1 MTRNKWLLLFLWAA
15 VILTALWV
23 GGTLYQ
29 MLVIVP
35 LWTASPP
42 ESLRSFLETGYLRT
56 VLHFFGPPFVFA
68 RTLALVLAL
77 IAGWPSRPHRN
88 ALMVALACWLFV
100 VALTLLYIYPMNDS
114 LFVVGASQPGD
125 AAALELLHRWIFAD
139 RIRFLI
145 GCIGFTALLW
155 AFRLPAPDRTPQL
168 TRGE

>member
-29 MLVIVP
+29 ILVIVP
-35 LWTASPP
+35 LWTVSPP
-42 ESLRSFLETGYLRT
+42 ESLRSFLGTDYLRT

-68 RTLALVLAL
+68 RTLAIVIAL

-100 VALTLLYIYPMNDS
+100 V
-114 LFVVGASQPGD
+114 GGSQPGD
-125 AAALELLHRWIFAD
+125 AATLDLLHRWILAD
-139 RIRFLI
+139 RIRFFV
-145 GCIGFTALLW
+145 GCVGFVALLW
-155 AFRLPAPDRTPQL
+155 AFRLRSPDTTPQL
-168 TRGE
+168 MRGE